1 MTQLLNGKEERSWF
15 PDTEVASL
23 MKIYRIRMSS
33 LTGLTPSHACFAAS
47 WSSQFNHLINRCSRG
62 EENKRFD
69 FPLIWQRIYKTLTM
83 FRKVS
88 STSKRKRCTMGTYIV
103 AISGASGAPYALR
116 LLQVLI
122 KNNHTV
128 YLSISGDGLEILK
141 DETGLMLKGS
151 ETDIQ
156 FAIEKQLDAK
166 EGQISY
172 FDEDNMYATIASGS
186 NKVDAMVVIPC
197 SMKTLSAIAHGYAST
212 LIERAA
218 DVTLKEQRKLI
229 IVPRETP
236 LSAIHLRNMLTLAEL
251 GCSIIPAMPA
261 FYHRPKKITD
271 LIDFIVGR
279 VLDSMGIDNDLSPRW
294 GM

>member
-1 MTQLLNGKEERSWF
+1 
-15 PDTEVASL
+15 
-23 MKIYRIRMSS
+23 
-33 LTGLTPSHACFAAS
+33 
-47 WSSQFNHLINRCSRG
+47 
-62 EENKRFD
+62 
-69 FPLIWQRIYKTLTM
+69 
-83 FRKVS
+83 
-88 STSKRKRCTMGTYIV
+88 MGTYTV

-122 KNNHTV
+122 KSGHSVN
-128 YLSISGDGLEILK
+128 LSISGEGLSILK
-141 DETGLMLKGS
+141 DETGLLLKGS
-151 ETDIQ
+151 ETDMRI
-156 FAIEKQLDAK
+156 AVEKHLDAK

-172 FDEDNMYATIASGS
+172 FDENNMYAAIASGS
-186 NKVDAMVVIPC
+186 RKADAMVVIPC

-229 IVPRETP
+229 LVPRETP

-261 FYHRPKKITD
+261 FYQHPKTITD
-271 LIDFIVGR
+271 MVDFIVGR
-279 VLDSMGIDNDLSPRW
+279 VLDSMGIENNLSPRW